1 MIRVELH
8 GLVTKYRRL
17 QVYSIR
23 EAATSNL
30 AKLAREFG
38 PDWARDHLVPQVTL
52 TFHMEACLQAVKC
65 TTPCSNFL
73 NVLDILCASL

>member
-1 MIRVELH
+1 MQ
-8 GLVTKYRRL
+8 LVLWVQDIQTCLSSAIYRQGRIDAMSAV

-38 PDWARDHLVPQVTL
+38 PDWARDHLVPQVNL
-52 TFHMEACLQAVKC
+52 AA
-65 TTPCSNFL
+65 
-73 NVLDILCASL
+73 D